1 MVGQRLRKMR
11 EERGL
16 SQEELASAAG
26 VRQGNISRLER
37 GKVASPGIDLLSKV
51 AAGLGVSVEE
61 LTGKPA
67 VQALTEREWA
77 AARAALDRLLPSDQ
91 RMILSIARRLAVA
104 GEVVDPDLRDLDDAE
119 RETVLS
125 SPPELRLAVA
135 NALRQ
140 LRQRDR
146 EAGPLGE
153 RLEQQPQTQVRRERP
168 S

>member
-1 MVGQRLRKMR
+1 MTQVDLSRASGVLQNTISKVETGKTEKPSFFIVQRL
-11 EERGL
+11 
-16 SQEELASAAG
+16 AA
-26 VRQGNISRLER
+26 
-37 GKVASPGIDLLSKV
+37 A
-51 AAGLGVSVEE
+51 LGVEPEE
-61 LTGKPA
+61 LTGEPDIEP
-67 VQALTEREWA
+67 LSDDEWGELRGA
-77 AARAALDRLLPSDQ
+77 FNRLSPGDR
-91 RMILSIARRLAVA
+91 RMLLSIARRLAVA
-104 GEVVDPDLRDLDDAE
+104 GEVADPDLRDLDDAE